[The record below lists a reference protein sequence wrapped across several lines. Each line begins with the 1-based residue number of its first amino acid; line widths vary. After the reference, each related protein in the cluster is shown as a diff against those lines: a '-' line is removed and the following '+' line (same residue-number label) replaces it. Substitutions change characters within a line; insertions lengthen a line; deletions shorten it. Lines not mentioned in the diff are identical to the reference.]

1 MQHYDTPT
9 TMKISLFKIKALSV
23 YIIFA
28 CTLSLG
34 CNNQDHG
41 SESRA
46 GNSSAS
52 LSDYQDA
59 EQTLE
64 ERESANPTEFLS
76 TKGTYRKNL
85 IDQWV
90 LEGTIK
96 SSAKSLTYKD
106 IVLEIVHYSKTGSV
120 IGREQSTIYEF
131 VRPGERISFK
141 IKTNGYNSTSSIGW
155 EVVDAKAE

>member
-1 MQHYDTPT
+1 MS
-9 TMKISLFKIKALSV
+9 ISLSKLKAIPV
-23 YIIFA
+23 YAFFM
-28 CTLSLG
+28 CTVLLG

-41 SESRA
+41 SSSRSSS
-46 GNSSAS
+46 SSAS
-52 LSDYQDA
+52 LSDYENA

-90 LEGTIK
+90 LEGTVK
-96 SSAKSLTYKD
+96 SSAKAVTYKD
-106 IVLEIVHYSKTGSV
+106 IVLEIVHYSKTGSE

-155 EVVDAKAE
+155 EVVDAQAE